1 MNRFTG
7 TNCCLVGLGALTR
20 HTTDPNKLEI
30 NQGGIPQTTALVPC
44 QTCMCITIKNNSANK
59 ISRIEKLSKAGLRAV
74 FRVQPRAE
82 SSPLRRQLKVKSIT
96 HLYHEKKLIFV
107 FRSLHN
113 TSSVLFKDFFNVFQS
128 NNEGRLSRVRFPSYC
143 KSLSFLG
150 HPVVRP
156 CISSV
161 PPAVISYRTIYGLSV
176 TCHNLN
182 VQYQKLIFCLQLG
195 NILTTFKLEL
205 IDTFIPIT
213 YPSY

>member
-1 MNRFTG
+1 M
-7 TNCCLVGLGALTR
+7 
-20 HTTDPNKLEI
+20 I
-30 NQGGIPQTTALVPC
+30 
-44 QTCMCITIKNNSANK
+44 
-59 ISRIEKLSKAGLRAV
+59 
-74 FRVQPRAE
+74 FRVIMKAE
-82 SSPLRRQLKVKSIT
+82 L
-96 HLYHEKKLIFV
+96 
-107 FRSLHN
+107 
-113 TSSVLFKDFFNVFQS
+113 
-128 NNEGRLSRVRFPSYC
+128 GGVRFPSYC

-150 HPVVRP
+150 HPVVRS

-161 PPAVISYRTIYGLSV
+161 PLAGISYRTIYGLSV